1 METGPLLQGLPGGF
15 AFPLTRPRRGKSPGS
30 LESERR
36 RGMCRR
42 HFGLLCAPAWAR
54 GASPELG
61 AEGELDAKAH
71 VYLG

>member
-1 METGPLLQGLPGGF
+1 MPDAGV
-15 AFPLTRPRRGKSPGS
+15 R
-30 LESERR
+30 ERA
-36 RGMCRR
+36 GTVR

-71 VYLG
+71 VCLG